1 MPKHTNKPRDAA
13 AALNPPTLNE
23 IKDLAFWLYV
33 YQGKPQGRRMDHWL
47 MAENVLISEW
57 QMCVRHTRVKDRTET
72 SYQLSY
78 AVVGA
83 SRQQQQAAAGRKQ
96 PCLQ

>member
-1 MPKHTNKPRDAA
+1 MRRISQVTILVISDD
-13 AALNPPTLNE
+13 TVDE
-23 IKDLAFWLYV
+23 IKDLAYWLYV
-33 YQGKPQGRRMDHWL
+33 YEGKPQGRRMDHWL
-47 MAENVLISEW
+47 MAESVMVFEW
-57 QMCVRHTRVKDRTET
+57 QMCVRHRRPKDRTET

-83 SRQQQQAAAGRKQ
+83 RQQKQQAAAGRKQ